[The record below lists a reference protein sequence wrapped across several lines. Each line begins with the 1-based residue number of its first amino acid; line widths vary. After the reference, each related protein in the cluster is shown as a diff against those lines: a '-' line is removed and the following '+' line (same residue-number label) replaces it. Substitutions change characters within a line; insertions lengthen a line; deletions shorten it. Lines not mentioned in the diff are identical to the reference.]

1 MSKTIRFCFVSLL
14 VLALSA
20 VAFAQSTTTGSIGG
34 VVNNPNKEVVT
45 GAAVTA
51 KNIGTNKEDTA
62 TTDDTGRFKVANLQP
77 GVYSVT
83 VSSAGFSPMT
93 VDNVTVEVGRETNI
107 EVALAVGQVTGQVDV
122 TAEAPVINTT
132 QQDFSTNLNQTSINE
147 LPVNG
152 RRWSNF
158 AILTPGAVPDGNF
171 GLISFRGIS
180 GLLNNSTVDGGDN
193 NQGFFSEERGRTR
206 SAYSISQAAIRE
218 FQVNTS
224 NFAAEYGRS
233 AGGVINAVTKSG
245 TNEFHGS
252 AFLYDRNN
260 KWGARNPNTFIS
272 RLVNGVSTREAFKP
286 KDVRYQF
293 GGTIG
298 GPIIKDT
305 LFFFF
310 SYDEQRRNFPG
321 VAVFATPGYLNTVNR
336 CASAAAAGCTAQLFG
351 TSLKNPSR
359 ALTDAQIDSALTFI
373 NSLTGEVPRRGDQR
387 LFLPKIDWQ
396 VNSNNQFSATYNRLR
411 WKSPAGVQTGATVQ
425 RDRAGFGDDFV
436 ETDSLNVR
444 LSSTLTPQFINEF
457 RFQWADELNSQFA
470 QPPLP
475 GEPTT
480 ANGFSPQVALTN
492 GLTFG
497 KATSLDRVALPDE
510 RRFQVADSITYSSGN
525 HTLKF
530 GTDINRVRDIDDN
543 LFTGSGSYTYGN
555 INDFIVDYVN
565 FTSNGALRTAGAL
578 CSTST
583 RAAGKC
589 YTSNYNQ
596 GFGQPRFQLRTI
608 DWAFFAQDDWRVT
621 PRLTLNV
628 GLRWDYEQFPDPFL
642 VNSNLPQTANR
653 PSDKNNFGPR
663 IGFAADV
670 TGDGKTSVRGGYG
683 IYYGRINGTIIINSL
698 INTGLSTGQA
708 VSSVAAACPST
719 PTPGTAANTACPTP
733 ASVPLGNPTAP
744 LFPNILASAP
754 AGTAAVNY
762 FRNGFQNPLIH
773 QGDVILER
781 EVARNTVISASYLFS
796 FGNHLTTFVDT
807 NLKPATAQGRVNIL
821 DGPFAGQ
828 VWSFPYYRGTRPNT
842 NFGNILEIR
851 DSVSTKY
858 HALVLQ
864 ANRRLTNGLQF
875 QSSYT
880 LSRAQDNGG
889 SQSSATFTPGFS
901 ALFDP
906 FDATG
911 DNGLSPFDRR
921 HKFVA
926 SVVYN
931 TDFEGLNGAGK
942 AILNGWTIAPIVNM
956 FSGFRYTAV
965 TNGFTPPSSGA
976 TNVTTAGTFGASQ
989 AGGINGSNGSLRFGL
1004 TPNNAFHTPSI
1015 KYVDLRLSR
1024 RFTIKENAKIEFLAE
1039 GFNIFNRTQVT
1050 GVNNRMY
1057 VLSVPTTGPNVNTV
1071 VATFDPTF
1079 GTPSDL
1085 SNGFFFRERQIQLAV
1100 RFEF

>member
-1 MSKTIRFCFVSLL
+1 MSKIVKLCFVFCLL
-14 VLALSA
+14 LGLSA
-20 VAFAQSTTTGSIGG
+20 ITMAQSTVTGAIGG
-34 VVNNPNKEVVT
+34 VVINPNKEVVP
-45 GAAVTA
+45 GAAVA
-51 KNIGTNKEDTA
+51 VRNMGTNKEDSA
-62 TTDDTGRFKVANLQP
+62 TSDDQGRFKIVNLQP
-77 GVYSVT
+77 GNYAITINGS
-83 VSSAGFSPMT
+83 GFSPFT
-93 VDNVTVEVGRETNI
+93 QENIVVEIGLETKIEVPLSLGAVTGTVEV
-107 EVALAVGQVTGQVDV
+107 TG
-122 TAEAPVINTT
+122 EAPVINTT
-132 QQDFSTNLNQTSINE
+132 QQDFSSNLNQTSINE

-206 SAYSISQAAIRE
+206 ASYSISQAAIRE

-260 KWGARNPNTFIS
+260 KWGARNPNTFIN
-272 RLVNGVSTREAFKP
+272 RLVNGVSTREALKP
-286 KDVRYQF
+286 EDVRYQF
-293 GGTIG
+293 GGTVG
-298 GPIIKDT
+298 GPIVKDKV
-305 LFFFF
+305 FFFF

-336 CASAAAAGCTAQLFG
+336 CASATAAGCTTALFNA
-351 TSLKNPSR
+351 SLKNPSR
-359 ALTDAQIDSALTFI
+359 ALTDAQIDASLNFI

-396 VNSNNQFSATYNRLR
+396 LNSKNQFSATYNRLR
-411 WKSPAGVQTGATVQ
+411 WKSPAGVQSGATVQ

-436 ETDSLNVR
+436 ETDSLNLR
-444 LSSTLTPQFINEF
+444 LTSTISSKLINEF
-457 RFQWADELNSQFA
+457 RFQWSDELNSQFA
-470 QPPLP
+470 QQPLP

-510 RRFQVADSITYSSGN
+510 RRFQFADSLTYSTGN
-525 HTLKF
+525 HTFKF
-530 GTDINRVRDIDDN
+530 GTDINKVRDIDDN
-543 LFTGSGSYTYGN
+543 LFTGSGSYAYGN

-565 FTSNGALRTAGAL
+565 STTSGSLRTAGAV

-583 RAAGKC
+583 RTAGKC

-596 GFGQPRFQLRTI
+596 GFGQPRFEEKTT
-608 DWAFFAQDDWRVT
+608 DFAFFAQDDWRVT
-621 PRLTLNV
+621 PRLTLNL
-628 GLRWDYEQFPDPFL
+628 GLRWDYEKFPEPFL
-642 VNSNLPQTANR
+642 VNSNLPQTGNR

-663 IGFAADV
+663 IGFAVDAS
-670 TGDGKTSVRGGYG
+670 GDGKTSVRGGYG
-683 IYYGRINGTIIINSL
+683 MYYGRINGTIIINSL

-708 VSSVAAACPST
+708 VSSVPAACPAT
-719 PTPGTAANTACPTP
+719 GTGTVCPTNP
-733 ASVPLGNPTAP
+733 SIPLGNPAAP
-744 LFPNILASAP
+744 IFPNILATAP
-754 AGTAAVNY
+754 PGTAAVNY
-762 FRNGFQNPLIH
+762 FRAGFQNPLIH
-773 QGDVILER
+773 QGDLILER

-796 FGNHLTTFVDT
+796 FGKHLTTFVDT
-807 NLKPATAQGRVNIL
+807 NLNPPTAQGRVSIL
-821 DGPFAGQ
+821 DGPFAGDTW
-828 VWSFPYYRGTRPNT
+828 VFPYYRGTRPNT

-851 DSVSTKY
+851 DSISTKY

-880 LSRAQDNGG
+880 LSRSQDNGG

-906 FDATG
+906 FDPSG
-911 DNGLSPFDRR
+911 DDGLSPFDRR

-931 TDFEGLNGAGK
+931 TNFKSLNDTGK
-942 AILNGWTIAPIVNM
+942 AILNGWTISPIVNM
-956 FSGFRYTAV
+956 YSGFRYTAV
-965 TNGFTPPSSGA
+965 TNSFTPPTAVATANTFGTAQSGA
-976 TNVTTAGTFGASQ
+976 
-989 AGGINGSNGSLRFGL
+989 INGSNGSLRFGL

-1024 RFTIKENAKIEFLAE
+1024 RFTIKENAKIEVLAE

-1050 GVNNRMY
+1050 GVNNRIY
-1057 VLSVPTTGPNVNTV
+1057 VLSASGSSV
-1071 VATFDPTF
+1071 VATFDPNF
-1079 GTPSDL
+1079 GTASDL

>member
-1 MSKTIRFCFVSLL
+1 MSKIVKFSFVGLL

-20 VAFAQSTTTGSIGG
+20 VALAQSTTTGAIGG
-34 VVNNPNKEVVT
+34 VVTNPNKEVVP
-45 GAAVTA
+45 GASISV
-51 KNIGTNKEDTA
+51 KNLGTNKEDSA
-62 TTDDTGRFKVANLQP
+62 TTDGTGRFKAPNLQP

-83 VSSAGFSPMT
+83 VNSPGFSPMT
-93 VDNVTVEVGRETNI
+93 VDNVTVEIGRETSI
-107 EVALAVGQVTGQVDV
+107 EVALSVGPVTGSVDV
-122 TAEAPVINTT
+122 SAEAPVINTT
-132 QQDFSTNLNQTSINE
+132 QQDFSSNLNQTSINE

-158 AILTPGAVPDGNF
+158 AILTPAANPDGNF

-233 AGGVINAVTKSG
+233 AGGVINAITKSG

-252 AFLYDRNN
+252 AFLDARNN
-260 KWGARNPNTFIS
+260 KWGARNPNTFINQ
-272 RLVNGVSTREAFKP
+272 LVNGVSTRVALKP
-286 KDVRYQF
+286 EDARYQF
-293 GGTIG
+293 GGTLG
-298 GPIIKDT
+298 GPIAKDK

-310 SYDEQRRNFPG
+310 SYDEQKRDFPG
-321 VAVFATPGYLNTVNR
+321 VAVFSTPGYLNTVNR
-336 CASAAAAGCTAQLFG
+336 ANLTARG
-351 TSLKNPSR
+351 
-359 ALTDAQIDSALTFI
+359 LTNSQIDSTLTYL
-373 NSLTGEVPRRGDQR
+373 NSLTGETPRRGDQR
-387 LFLPKIDWQ
+387 LFLPKIDWH
-396 VNSNNQFSATYNRLR
+396 VNSNHQFTATYNRLR
-411 WKSPAGVQTGATVQ
+411 WKSPAGVQTGATVT
-425 RDRAGFGDDFV
+425 RSRTGFGDDFV
-436 ETDSLNVR
+436 EIDSLNLR
-444 LSSTLTPQFINEF
+444 LNSTLSPTLLNEF
-457 RFQWADELNSQFA
+457 RFQWADELNSAFA

-480 ANGFSPQVALTN
+480 SNGFSPQITLTN
-492 GLTFG
+492 GLTSG
-497 KATSLDRVALPDE
+497 KANFLDRVALPDE
-510 RRFQVADSITYSSGN
+510 RRFQFADSLTYNNGN
-525 HTLKF
+525 HTFKF
-530 GTDINRVRDIDDN
+530 GTDINHVRDIDEN
-543 LFTGSGSYTYGN
+543 LFTGGGAYTYSN

-565 FTSNGALRTAGAL
+565 FTSGGALRTGGSL

-583 RAAGKC
+583 RIAGKC
-589 YTSNYNQ
+589 YTSNYLQ
-596 GFGQPRFQLRTI
+596 GFGPPRFQLSTI

-621 PRLTLNV
+621 PRFTLNL
-628 GLRWDYEQFPDPFL
+628 GLRWDYEKFPEPFL
-642 VNSNLPQTANR
+642 VNPALPQTGNR

-663 IGFAADV
+663 IGFAVDA

-708 VSSVAAACPST
+708 VSSVAAT
-719 PTPGTAANTACPTP
+719 NAASP
-733 ASVPLGNPTAP
+733 V
-744 LFPNILASAP
+744 FPNILASAP
-754 AGTAAVNY
+754 PGTAAVNF
-762 FRNGFQNPLIH
+762 FRDGFQNPLIH
-773 QGDVILER
+773 QGDLIVER
-781 EVARNTVISASYLFS
+781 EIARNTVVSASYLFS

-807 NLKPATAQGRVNIL
+807 NLNPPTAQGRVNIV

-828 VWSFPYYRGTRPNT
+828 TWAFPYYRGTRPNT
-842 NFGNILEIR
+842 SFGNILEIR
-851 DSVSTKY
+851 DTVSTKY

-889 SQSSATFTPGFS
+889 AQSSSTFTPGFS

-906 FDATG
+906 FDASG
-911 DNGLSPFDRR
+911 DDGLSPFDRR

-931 TDFEGLNGAGK
+931 TDFKNLSGAS
-942 AILNGWTIAPIVNM
+942 AHVLNGWTIAPIVNM

-965 TNGFTPPSSGA
+965 TNGFTPPGTAA
-976 TNVTTAGTFGASQ
+976 TPNTFGSSQ

-1004 TPNNAFHTPSI
+1004 TPNNSFHAPSV

-1024 RFTIKENAKIEFLAE
+1024 RFTIKENAKIEVLAE

-1050 GVNNRMY
+1050 GINNRMY
-1057 VLSVPTTGPNVNTV
+1057 VLSSPTTGPNANTV
-1071 VATFDPTF
+1071 IGTFDPNF